1 MKIGFQKKY
10 FLGIFIA
17 LFILAFDAYIYLNIQ
32 NLKRFVIPI
41 GVLGITIGFSQFFMD
56 LFKEF
61 NRQKLMEDQFLEFN
75 RNLVASINSGIPI
88 PRAILNVSNADYG
101 PLSSYVKKLAYQ
113 IEWGIPI
120 NEALKIFAGDTQNKI
135 IARSISII
143 IEAEE
148 SGGDISSVLESVS
161 ESVQVIK
168 KMKAERKSTAFSQIV
183 QGYIVFFIFISIML
197 ILQVKLFTQ
206 ISQLGQQFRTA
217 GFSVGGLLSGS
228 GEGMELDTPF
238 FLLVIIQGIFTG
250 LMIGKFSEG
259 SLKNGLFHSL
269 IITIISILI
278 ITTVKGGI

>member
-1 MKIGFQKKY
+1 MRIRFQKKY
-10 FLGIFIA
+10 FMGIFIA
-17 LFILAFDAYIYLNIQ
+17 LVILAFDAYLYLNFE
-32 NLKRFVIPI
+32 NLKRFAIPLGVI
-41 GVLGITIGFSQFFMD
+41 GITIGFLQFFID

-61 NRQKLMEDQFLEFN
+61 GRQKQIEDQFLEFN

-101 PLSSYVKKLAYQ
+101 PLTPYIKKLAYQ

-120 NEALKIFAGDTQNKI
+120 NEALKTFAGDTYNKV

-197 ILQVKLFTQ
+197 ILQTKLFSQ
-206 ISQLGQQFRTA
+206 ISSLGQQFRTA
-217 GFSVGGLLSGS
+217 GFSVGGLMSGT
-228 GEGMELDTPF
+228 GETVELDTPF
-238 FLLVIIQGIFTG
+238 FLLVVVQGIFTG

-259 SLKNGLFHSL
+259 NLKNGLMHSL

>member
-1 MKIGFQKKY
+1 MRVKFQRKY
-10 FLGIFIA
+10 FGGIFVGLLI
-17 LFILAFDAYIYLNIQ
+17 FVFDFYLYSNVES
-32 NLKRFVIPI
+32 LKRYVIPI
-41 GVLGITIGFSQFFMD
+41 GVVALVICFLQFFID

-61 NRQKLMEDQFLEFN
+61 GRQKEMEDQFLEFN

-88 PRAILNVSNADYG
+88 PRAILNVGNADYKS
-101 PLSSYVKKLAYQ
+101 LSPYIKKLAYQ

-120 NEALKIFAGDTQNKI
+120 NEALKTFAGDTGNKI
-135 IARSISII
+135 ISRSMSII

-148 SGGDISSVLESVS
+148 SGGDIGSVLQSVS

-197 ILQVKLFTQ
+197 ILQIKLFTQ
-206 ISQLGQQFRTA
+206 ISALGQQFRTA
-217 GFSVGGLLSGS
+217 GFNVGGVMSGAS
-228 GEGMELDTPF
+228 ESISLDRPF
-238 FLLVIIQGIFTG
+238 FFLVIVQGIFTG

-259 SLKNGLFHSL
+259 SLKTGLFHAL
-269 IITIISILI
+269 IITIISVLI

>member
-1 MKIGFQKKY
+1 MRVKFQRKY
-10 FLGIFIA
+10 FGGIFVGLLI
-17 LFILAFDAYIYLNIQ
+17 FVFDFYLYSNVES
-32 NLKRFVIPI
+32 LKRYVIPI
-41 GVLGITIGFSQFFMD
+41 GVVALVICFLQFFID

-61 NRQKLMEDQFLEFN
+61 GRQKEMEDQFLEFN

-88 PRAILNVSNADYG
+88 PRAILNVGNADYKS
-101 PLSSYVKKLAYQ
+101 LSPYVKKLAYQ

-120 NEALKIFAGDTQNKI
+120 NEALKTFAGDTGNKI
-135 IARSISII
+135 ISRSMSII

-148 SGGDISSVLESVS
+148 SGGDIGSVLGSVS

-197 ILQVKLFTQ
+197 ILQIKLFTQ
-206 ISQLGQQFRTA
+206 ISALGQQFRTA
-217 GFSVGGLLSGS
+217 GFNVGGVMTGASES
-228 GEGMELDTPF
+228 ISLDRPF
-238 FLLVIIQGIFTG
+238 FFLVIVQGIFTG

-259 SLKNGLFHSL
+259 SLKTGLFHAL
-269 IITIISILI
+269 IITIISVLI

>member
-1 MKIGFQKKY
+1 MRVKFQRKY
-10 FLGIFIA
+10 FGGIFVGLLI
-17 LFILAFDAYIYLNIQ
+17 FVFDFYLYSNVES
-32 NLKRFVIPI
+32 LKRYVIPI
-41 GVLGITIGFSQFFMD
+41 GVVALVICFLQFFID
-56 LFKEF
+56 LFHEF
-61 NRQKLMEDQFLEFN
+61 GRQKEMEDQFLEFN

-88 PRAILNVSNADYG
+88 PRAILNVGNADYKS
-101 PLSSYVKKLAYQ
+101 LSPYVKKLAYQ

-120 NEALKIFAGDTQNKI
+120 NEALKTFAGDTGNNI
-135 IARSISII
+135 ISRSMSII

-148 SGGDISSVLESVS
+148 SGGDIGSVLQSVS

-206 ISQLGQQFRTA
+206 ISALGQQFRTA
-217 GFSVGGLLSGS
+217 GFSVGGVMSGGS
-228 GEGMELDTPF
+228 ESISLDRPF
-238 FLLVIIQGIFTG
+238 FFLVIVQGIFTG

-259 SLKNGLFHSL
+259 SLKTGLFHAL
-269 IITIISILI
+269 IITIISVLI